1 MTSILKDRREEDID
15 TGRSSCEDGGSD
27 YNDAPI
33 IPRTPGASISWKRQ
47 GKIFP

>member
-15 TGRSSCEDGGSD
+15 RGRRSCEDGGSD
-27 YNDAPI
+27 YSDAAI
-33 IPRTPGASISWKRQ
+33 LPRTPGAFIIWKRQ